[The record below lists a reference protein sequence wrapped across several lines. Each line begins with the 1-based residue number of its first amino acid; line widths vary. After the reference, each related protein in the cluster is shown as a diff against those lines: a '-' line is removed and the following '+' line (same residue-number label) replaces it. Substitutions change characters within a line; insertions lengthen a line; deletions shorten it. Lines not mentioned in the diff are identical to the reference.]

1 MRDVNQ
7 AFMMRVNWRFCAQDL
22 PVQALF
28 IRSKYRC
35 GSNPLSV
42 INKLRQCSNFWWGLY
57 SFWDTYCQN
66 IIQRVGDGKSIKFWN
81 DQWLPGCGR
90 LANLSVS
97 ITLKFELQKSV
108 VDYISRD
115 ERRQIDLNK
124 DYLPL
129 TMLQMVTNMTIRLDM
144 NQDEIIAWRK
154 SSDGVFNMKFVYEE
168 NGAMH
173 TPNSDLFQR
182 ISKWKVRERLKGF
195 FMEAQP

>member
-1 MRDVNQ
+1 M
-7 AFMMRVNWRFCAQDL
+7 
-22 PVQALF
+22 
-28 IRSKYRC
+28 
-35 GSNPLSV
+35 
-42 INKLRQCSNFWWGLY
+42 
-57 SFWDTYCQN
+57 
-66 IIQRVGDGKSIKFWN
+66 
-81 DQWLPGCGR
+81 
-90 LANLSVS
+90 ANLSAS

-173 TPNSDLFQR
+173 TPNSDLF
-182 ISKWKVRERLKGF
+182 
-195 FMEAQP
+195 